1 MGFSRRYL
9 PWMAC
14 AAVAA
19 TALPALAWG
28 QDPPSSASIIVTDY
42 AFRDAAGE
50 DSTVEIVAGGTVN
63 FSYPSGNSRHNV
75 QFISKQPTSC
85 TQTAGDVWTP
95 SPPLPWY
102 MQGPAGPATA
112 ASPSPGP
119 TSSARA

>member
-1 MGFSRRYL
+1 
-9 PWMAC
+9 MAC

-28 QDPPSSASIIVTDY
+28 QDPPSSASIVVTDY

-50 DSTVEIVAGGTVN
+50 DSTVEIAAGGTVN
-63 FSYPSGNSRHNV
+63 FTSPSGNTRHNV
-75 QFISKQPTSC
+75 QFISKQPASC

-102 MQGPAGPATA
+102 MQGPGWAGNCRFTE
-112 ASPSPGP
+112 PG
-119 TSSARA
+119 TYEFRS